1 MRTQN
6 SIDRSLPMEV
16 PIASIVVY
24 FVLLQVS
31 FALARMIH
39 SALLSFS
46 PFAEVP
52 GTTEYVVE
60 VGRNVALFAVVLP
73 IFAIFLKRQSI
84 PPRHIWISLRC
95 NRCSLFLAIIAGTAV
110 VSLSWFFALAVYPKM
125 NPLFELPPPKNPI
138 NWRIALFVFLITTSL
153 VSIIEE
159 YLFRGLLYRSLRQR
173 ISAPYAG
180 AVSAL
185 VYSGLHVLT
194 ISEPTAFAAIHA
206 LFYHFVFGVVAVYI
220 FEIARSLNGPILMHI
235 TNNTLVAFIRYF
247 LNVIPFEELGVELN

>member
-1 MRTQN
+1 
-6 SIDRSLPMEV
+6 MEV

-31 FALARMIH
+31 FPLARMIN

-46 PFAEVP
+46 PFAQVR
-52 GTTEYVVE
+52 GISGYFVE

-84 PPRHIWISLRC
+84 SPRHIWNTLRC
-95 NRCSLFLAIIAGTAV
+95 NRRSLILSIIAGTAV
-110 VSLSWFFALAVYPKM
+110 VSLSWFFTLAVYPKT
-125 NPLFELPPPKNPI
+125 NPLFELPPPRNPI
-138 NWRIALFVFLITTSL
+138 DWRVTLLVFLITTSL

-159 YLFRGLLYRSLRQR
+159 YLFRGLLYRALSQR
-173 ISAPYAG
+173 ISVLNAG

-194 ISEPTAFAAIHA
+194 ISETTAFAAIHA
-206 LFYHFVFGVVAVYI
+206 LFYHFLFGVVAVYI
-220 FEIARSLNGPILMHI
+220 FETTRSLNGPIVMHI
-235 TNNTLVAFIRYF
+235 TNNTLVALIRYF
-247 LNVIPFEELGVELN
+247 LDVIPFEELGVELG

>member
-1 MRTQN
+1 
-6 SIDRSLPMEV
+6 MEV

-31 FALARMIH
+31 FPLARMIY

-52 GTTEYVVE
+52 GATGYFVE
-60 VGRNVALFAVVLP
+60 VGRDVALFVVVLP
-73 IFAIFLKRQSI
+73 IFAIFLKWQSI
-84 PPRHIWISLRC
+84 SPRHIWITSRC
-95 NRCSLFLAIIAGTAV
+95 NRRSLILSIVAGTAV
-110 VSLSWFFALAVYPKM
+110 VLLSWLFALAVYPKM

-138 NWRIALFVFLITTSL
+138 DWRVTLFVFLITTSL

-159 YLFRGLLYRSLRQR
+159 YLFRGLLYRSLSQR
-173 ISAPYAG
+173 ISVLYAG

-194 ISEPTAFAAIHA
+194 ISEPTPFAAIHA
-206 LFYHFVFGVVAVYI
+206 LFYHFLFGIAAVYI
-220 FEIARSLNGPILMHI
+220 FEISRSLNGPILMHI
-235 TNNTLVAFIRYF
+235 TNNTLVALIRYF